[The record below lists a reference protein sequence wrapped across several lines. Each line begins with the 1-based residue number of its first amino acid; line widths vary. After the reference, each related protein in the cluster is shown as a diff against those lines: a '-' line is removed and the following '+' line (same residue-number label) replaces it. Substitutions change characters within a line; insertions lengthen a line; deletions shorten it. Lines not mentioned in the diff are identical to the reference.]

1 VYPMPFLSPFF
12 MFAIEFSEI
21 RKVMIGIRLN
31 ANSISVWTPSK
42 QLSRFLHNH
51 RQGTWRMPLNV
62 FPCYSFPTGL
72 GSKSKEKIM
81 KTIRSFLLWW
91 LAASFMLV
99 SAASAQDKAASAA
112 PPPFTAQELDALL
125 APIALYPDA
134 LLSQVLMASTYP
146 LEVVQAARWAKAHPD
161 VKGDAALKKVENE
174 SWDVSV
180 KSLAAFPNILEM
192 MNEKLDWTQKLGD
205 AFLGQ
210 QKEVLDSVQRLRRLA
225 KDNGNLESNPQQVV
239 RNEAQSIIIEPAQP
253 QTIYVPAYNPT
264 VVYGA
269 WPYPAYPPYY
279 YPGVAMWYPGS
290 ALVRGFAWGVGFAAA
305 GAMFGNCNWGRGDV
319 NVNVNRATN
328 IDRNYSRNSV
338 NAGGNWQHNPQHRG
352 NVGYRDQGSRERYSG
367 SRGADGRGDFR
378 GREGERG
385 GNRDGL
391 GGGDRGGSRDGVG
404 SGDRGGNRDGIGGG
418 QHGGNR
424 DHMGSGDRGGQR
436 DGLPSHNQFDRPSNT
451 NRASAFDGVG
461 GGNRDLDR
469 GRASTSQMQHGASRQ
484 NPGGGG
490 GRSFSG
496 GGGGGRAGGG
506 GGRGGRR

>member
-1 VYPMPFLSPFF
+1 
-12 MFAIEFSEI
+12 
-21 RKVMIGIRLN
+21 
-31 ANSISVWTPSK
+31 
-42 QLSRFLHNH
+42 
-51 RQGTWRMPLNV
+51 
-62 FPCYSFPTGL
+62 
-72 GSKSKEKIM
+72 M

-91 LAASFMLV
+91 LAASLMLV
-99 SAASAQDKAASAA
+99 SAVSAQDKATPAA
-112 PPPFTAQELDALL
+112 PPAFTTQELDALL

-134 LLSQVLMASTYP
+134 LLSQILMASTYP
-146 LEVVQAARWAKAHPD
+146 LEIVQAARWTKAHPD
-161 VKGDAALKKVENE
+161 LKGDSALKKVENE
-174 SWDVSV
+174 PWDVSV

-210 QKEVLDSVQRLRRLA
+210 QKDVLDAVQRLRRLA
-225 KDNGNLESNPQQVV
+225 QNNGNLESNPQQVV
-239 RNEAQSIIIEPAQP
+239 RTEAQSIIIEPAQP

-264 VVYGA
+264 EVYGA

-279 YPGVAMWYPGS
+279 YPGVAMWYPGA

-328 IDRNYSRNSV
+328 IDRNYTRNNV
-338 NAGGNWQHNPQHRG
+338 NAGNSWQHNPQHRG
-352 NVGYRDQGSRERYSG
+352 NVSYRDQGSRERYSG
-367 SRGADGRGDFR
+367 NRGADGRGDYR
-378 GREGERG
+378 GRDGERS

-391 GGGDRGGSRDGVG
+391 GGGGDGLARGDRGGHRDNIAG
-404 SGDRGGNRDGIGGG
+404 GDRGGN
-418 QHGGNR
+418 
-424 DHMGSGDRGGQR
+424 R

-469 GRASTSQMQHGASRQ
+469 GRASTSQMQRGGSGQ
-484 NPGGGG
+484 SLGGGG

-496 GGGGGRAGGG
+496 GGGGRAGG